1 LDFIDDDDDEF
12 DLVEGLCI
20 VTAAAAAATFCIA
33 DEERSTLKEALVIF
47 AE

>member
-1 LDFIDDDDDEF
+1 LDFIGDEDEEL

-20 VTAAAAAATFCIA
+20 VTAAAATFCIA
-33 DEERSTLKEALVIF
+33 GEERSTLKEALLIF